1 MLGARARHGLGR
13 ERVAVPGPGAT
24 LALARLTGGGPEASL
39 DGAGLLRDAAT
50 TFEETLTAAGAEPRL
65 RAFGIATL
73 GYLAGLA
80 DGALEPALQ
89 HVRDREQFGAPLAAL
104 PAVQGRLADA
114 ALLRDGLLLLAWESA
129 TAEDTRLPRAALAW
143 AGPACCEVTRQA
155 LQVHGGIGFA
165 LESGV
170 HRPYRRAKAAQVWA
184 DAVLDATA

>member
-1 MLGARARHGLGR
+1 M
-13 ERVAVPGPGAT
+13 
-24 LALARLTGGGPEASL
+24 
-39 DGAGLLRDAAT
+39 
-50 TFEETLTAAGAEPRL
+50 
-65 RAFGIATL
+65 
-73 GYLAGLA
+73 
-80 DGALEPALQ
+80 
-89 HVRDREQFGAPLAAL
+89 RDRAQFGAPLAAL
-104 PAVQGRLADA
+104 PAVQGRLAEA

-129 TAEDTRLPRAALAW
+129 TEGLGLPREALAW